1 MAFNVVE
8 TLFNNY
14 KQRFPDA
21 SMDNFLTYVK
31 RNYPNQYNW
40 ARQFVDT
47 AQDYT
52 TGTIDDLKELGNQ
65 AKENVQQKANTI
77 KQNINQNTKIAQ
89 QRLEQTLSREGLK
102 KATTSTP
109 KIGSTVKN
117 ITKGGAKVAGKA
129 VGPVAAVALDA
140 PSTISNFNAP
150 GSNLASRALDI
161 AGTGLMGLSALGIGS
176 GVGFIPGAIGA
187 LGAIGLHS
195 AADSVRNRNNGV
207 DLNTNPLKELTPEQ
221 EQQYRQWVQDDA
233 NRLQAQARNQIEQT
247 QDAID
252 FYNNVDTRLNPGQFS
267 PNPNIQEMNMR
278 LPAAPTTRVNTSGNI
293 NRPIF
298 NLTPIPGQPDA
309 SNKNQLGNINMSNQQ
324 PILPNNQQMANVI
337 DNIQMLSSF
346 ARGLQS
352 GNQLPNLGISPEE
365 LQAYSSMLEQY
376 GKNVSGLQ
384 QDVDAYRKALQTNIK
399 NQAIAGGLDA
409 LGNVLQATRIPK
421 QNMYTFNM
429 RGDFVGVGAPE
440 DRSNLGNLGQGLR
453 NMNQAQLDAFRTNM
467 ELQNSLRKAEQDKAT
482 QFADLLTGARLSS
495 QTGLP
500 LNIARNMSAS
510 DYIDYIQPT
519 QDARNR
525 AQELAMQG
533 VVDILTG
540 GQQQAA
546 DYARAIN
553 TQALQNQGAYQ
564 REALGQLGQNQ
575 RAQLDALVRTNLNE
589 LDNRT
594 KLQLEQ
600 LSGMNAMQLER
611 LKQSDPNAFYRAI
624 GPVLM
629 AATYTTGPS
638 SNLAGNYIYTLL
650 NQLYPQGGQQSGGM
664 TPAAQSYWNN
674 FNR

>member
-52 TGTIDDLKELGNQ
+52 MGTIDDLKELGNQ

-102 KATTSTP
+102 KVTTSTP
-109 KIGSTVKN
+109 KIGSTAKN
-117 ITKGGAKVAGKA
+117 IVKGGAKAVKNIAGGA
-129 VGPVAAVALDA
+129 IAGALDI
-140 PSTISNFNAP
+140 PTTIGNWTKEGAT
-150 GSNLASRALDI
+150 NLSRGLDI
-161 AGTGLMGLSALGIGS
+161 AGNTLTMASPYALK
-176 GVGFIPGAIGA
+176 IPGWRGKVLSGA
-187 LGAIGLHS
+187 LLGGGQLAHFGSDWLI
-195 AADSVRNRNNGV
+195 NNNQQPQQQ
-207 DLNTNPLKELTPEQ
+207 LLSSEELRQLGTQANQ
-221 EQQYRQWVQDDA
+221 EA
-233 NRLQAQARNQIEQT
+233 NQLQAQARNQLQQT

-252 FYNNVDTRLNPGQFS
+252 FYNGVDDRLNLGQFS
-267 PNPNIQEMNMR
+267 PNPNIQELNMR
-278 LPAAPTTRVNTSGNI
+278 LPAAPTTGVNTSGNI
-293 NRPIF
+293 NRPIS
-298 NLTPIPGQPDA
+298 NLTPVPGQSDA
-309 SNKNQLGNINMSNQQ
+309 SNQNQLGNINMSNQQ

-352 GNQLPNLGISPEE
+352 GNQLPNLGVSPEE
-365 LQAYSSMLEQY
+365 LQAYSNMLEQY

-384 QDVDAYRKALQTNIK
+384 QDVDAYRKALQANVR
-399 NQAIAGGLDA
+399 NQAIATGLDTVGGILKNLRTPTQNTYA
-409 LGNVLQATRIPK
+409 LVPGLGMVGHAAPQLPE
-421 QNMYTFNM
+421 FN
-429 RGDFVGVGAPE
+429 A
-440 DRSNLGNLGQGLR
+440 NLGQGLR
-453 NMNQAQLDAFRTNM
+453 DMNQAQLDAFRTNM
-467 ELQNSLRKAEQDKAT
+467 ELQNSLRKAEQDKAA
-482 QFADLLTGARLSS
+482 QFADLLTGARLSN

-500 LNIARNMSAS
+500 LNVARNMSAS
-510 DYIDYIQPT
+510 DYLNYIQPT
-519 QDARNR
+519 QDARNE
-525 AQELAMQG
+525 AQKIALQG
-533 VVDILTG
+533 VADLITG

-546 DYARAIN
+546 DYIREIN
-553 TQALQNQGAYQ
+553 TQALQDQGAYQ

-575 RAQLDALVRTNLNE
+575 RAQLDALVKTNLNE

-600 LSGMNAMQLER
+600 MSGMNAMQLER

>member
-40 ARQFVDT
+40 ARQFADT

-52 TGTIDDLKELGNQ
+52 MGTIDDLKELGNQ

-109 KIGSTVKN
+109 KIGSIAKN
-117 ITKGGAKVAGKA
+117 ITKGGAKVVGKA
-129 VGPVAAVALDA
+129 AGPVAAVALDA

-150 GSNLASRALDI
+150 GSNIASRVLDI

-187 LGAIGLHS
+187 IGAMGLHS

-207 DLNTNPLKELTPEQ
+207 DLSTNPLRELTPEQ

-233 NRLQAQARNQIEQT
+233 NRLQAQARNQLQQT

-267 PNPNIQEMNMR
+267 PNPNIQELNMR
-278 LPAAPTTRVNTSGNI
+278 LPAAPTTGVNTSGNI
-293 NRPIF
+293 NRPIS
-298 NLTPIPGQPDA
+298 NLTPVPGQSDA

-324 PILPNNQQMANVI
+324 PILSNNQQMANVM

-346 ARGLQS
+346 VRGMQS
-352 GNQLPNLGISPEE
+352 GNQLPNLGVSPEE
-365 LQAYSSMLEQY
+365 LQAYSNMLEQY

-384 QDVDAYRKALQTNIK
+384 QDVDAYRKALQANVR
-399 NQAIAGGLDA
+399 NQAIATGLDT

-467 ELQNSLRKAEQDKAT
+467 ELQNSLRKAEQDRVT
-482 QFADLLTGARLSS
+482 QFADLLTSARLSN

-500 LNIARNMSAS
+500 LNVARNMSAS

-519 QDARNR
+519 QDARNE
-525 AQELAMQG
+525 AQKIALQG
-533 VVDILTG
+533 VSDLITG
-540 GQQQAA
+540 RQQQGA
-546 DYARAIN
+546 DYTKAIDVQSLIN
-553 TQALQNQGAYQ
+553 TGAYE
-564 REALGQLGQNQ
+564 REMLGQLGQNQ

-600 LSGMNAMQLER
+600 MSGMNAQQLER

>member
-1 MAFNVVE
+1 MAFNVVDI
-8 TLFNNY
+8 LYKNY

-21 SMDNFLTYVK
+21 SMDNFLGYIK
-31 RNYPNQYNW
+31 QNYPEQYNW
-40 ARQFVDT
+40 ARRFADT

-52 TGTIDDLKELGNQ
+52 MGRIDDLKELGNQ

-77 KQNINQNTKIAQ
+77 KQNINQNTKVAQ
-89 QRLEQTLSREGLK
+89 QRLEQALSREGLK

-109 KIGSTVKN
+109 KIGATAKN
-117 ITKGGAKVAGKA
+117 ITKGGAKVASKA
-129 VGPVAAVALDA
+129 AGPTVAAVVDI
-140 PSTISNFNAP
+140 PTTVGNWNAP
-150 GSNLASRALDI
+150 GSDWISRGADVLGNIMTIGSVPALSLGVAPGLSLMAGGMGFHNLAQQRRDYNEGQA
-161 AGTGLMGLSALGIGS
+161 
-176 GVGFIPGAIGA
+176 
-187 LGAIGLHS
+187 
-195 AADSVRNRNNGV
+195 N
-207 DLNTNPLKELTPEQ
+207 LNTNPLKELTPEQ
-221 EQQYRQWVQDDA
+221 QQRYNQYVLTEA
-233 NRLQAQARNQIEQT
+233 NQLQNQLQNQMQQT
-247 QDAID
+247 QKAID
-252 FYNNVDTRLNPGQFS
+252 FYNSVDDRLNPSQFS
-267 PNPNIQEMNMR
+267 PKPDIQEMNMR
-278 LPAAPTTRVNTSGNI
+278 LPVAPTTGVNTSSNI
-293 NRPIF
+293 NRPVS
-298 NLTPIPGQPDA
+298 NLTPVPGQSDA
-309 SNKNQLGNINMSNQQ
+309 SNQKQVGNINMSNQQ

-352 GNQLPNLGISPEE
+352 GNQLPNLGVSPDE
-365 LQAYSSMLEQY
+365 LQAYSNMLEQY

-384 QDVDAYRKALQTNIK
+384 QDVDAYRKALQTSVK
-399 NQAIAGGLDA
+399 NQAIATGLDA

-429 RGDFVGVGAPE
+429 NGDFVGVGAPE

-500 LNIARNMSAS
+500 LNVARNMSAS
-510 DYIDYIQPT
+510 DYINYIQPT
-519 QDARNR
+519 QEARNE
-525 AQELAMQG
+525 AQKIALQG
-533 VVDILTG
+533 VSDLITG

-546 DYARAIN
+546 DYIREIN
-553 TQALQNQGAYQ
+553 TQALQDQGAYQ

-600 LSGMNAMQLER
+600 MSGMNAQQLER

-650 NQLYPQGGQQSGGM
+650 NQLYPQGGQQSEGM
-664 TPAAQSYWNN
+664 TQAAQSYWNN

>member
-21 SMDNFLTYVK
+21 SMDNFLTYIK

-77 KQNINQNTKIAQ
+77 KQNINQNTKVAQ

-117 ITKGGAKVAGKA
+117 ITKGGAKVAGKVA
-129 VGPVAAVALDA
+129 GPTVAAAVDI
-140 PSTISNFNAP
+140 PTTIGNWNAP
-150 GSNLASRALDI
+150 GSDWVSRGADVLGNIMTIGSVPALSLGI
-161 AGTGLMGLSALGIGS
+161 APGLSLMAGGMGLHNFAQQRRDYNEGQ
-176 GVGFIPGAIGA
+176 A
-187 LGAIGLHS
+187 
-195 AADSVRNRNNGV
+195 N
-207 DLNTNPLKELTPEQ
+207 LNINLVKQSTPE
-221 EQQYRQWVQDDA
+221 EQQRYNQYVLTGA
-233 NRLQAQARNQIEQT
+233 NRLQNQLQNQINQT

-252 FYNNVDTRLNPGQFS
+252 FYNNFDNRMSSGNYSS
-267 PNPNIQEMNMR
+267 PQNIKEMNMR
-278 LPAAPTTRVNTSGNI
+278 LPAPSTTGVNTSGNI
-293 NRPIF
+293 NRPIS
-298 NLTPIPGQPDA
+298 NLTPVPGQSDT

-352 GNQLPNLGISPEE
+352 GNQLPNLGVSPEE
-365 LQAYSSMLEQY
+365 LQAYSNILEQY
-376 GKNVSGLQ
+376 RKNVSGLQ
-384 QDVDAYRKALQTNIK
+384 QDVDAYRKALQNSVK
-399 NQAIAGGLDA
+399 NQAIATGLDA
-409 LGNVLQATRIPK
+409 LGNVLQASRIPK

-429 RGDFVGVGAPE
+429 NGDFVGVGAPE

-453 NMNQAQLDAFRTNM
+453 DMNQAQLDAFRTNM
-467 ELQNSLRKAEQDKAT
+467 ELQNSLRKAEQDRAT
-482 QFADLLTGARLSS
+482 EFADLLTAARLSN

-500 LNIARNMSAS
+500 LNVTRQMTPENYLNYIKPVQEAQNKTQEIA
-510 DYIDYIQPT
+510 
-519 QDARNR
+519 
-525 AQELAMQG
+525 LQG
-533 VVDILTG
+533 VSDLITG
-540 GQQQAA
+540 KQQQDA
-546 DYARAIN
+546 DYAKAID
-553 TQALQNQGAYQ
+553 TQALSDTGAYE
-564 REALGQLGQNQ
+564 REYLNQIGQNI
-575 RAQLDALVRTNLNE
+575 RLANE
-589 LDNRT
+589 LDNAYNIAMENNATREYIVRQT
-594 KLQLEQ
+594 GINARQLEKLRQ
-600 LSGMNAMQLER
+600 D
-611 LKQSDPNAFYRAI
+611 DPNAFYRAI

-638 SNLAGNYIYTLL
+638 ANLAGNYIYTLL
-650 NQLYPQGGQQSGGM
+650 NQLYPQGGQQSEGM